1 MEVQKD
7 FKELLEFFNARKVDY
22 LIIGAY
28 ALAFHGAPRYTG
40 DLDILVKPESDNAGR
55 ILNALDDFGF
65 GDLELSSDD
74 LTLPGRVIQLGVA
87 PVRIDIV
94 TSITGLT
101 WEQVAAN
108 RVSGVY
114 GDVPVYF
121 IGKEDFIANKK
132 ALGRHRDLADIEA
145 LGEEAD

>member
-1 MEVQKD
+1 LKVQQD
-7 FKELLEFFNARKVDY
+7 FKELLESLNARKVDY

-40 DLDILVKPESDNAGR
+40 DMDILVKPDGDNAQK
-55 ILNALDDFGF
+55 ILKALDDFGF
-65 GDLELSSDD
+65 GDLDLSSDD
-74 LTLPGRVIQLGVA
+74 LTLPGREIQLGVS
-87 PVRIDIV
+87 PVRIDIM
-94 TSITGLT
+94 TSLIGLT
-101 WEQVAAN
+101 WEQAAAN
-108 RVSGVY
+108 KVKGDY

-132 ALGRHRDLADIEA
+132 AMGGHRDLADIEA

>member
-1 MEVQKD
+1 MKVQQD
-7 FKELLEFFNARKVDY
+7 FKELLESFNARKVDY
-22 LIIGAY
+22 VIIGAY

-40 DLDILVKPESDNAGR
+40 DLDILVKPDDDNAQR
-55 ILNALDDFGF
+55 ILKALDDFGF

-74 LTLPGRVIQLGVA
+74 LTLPGRIIQLGVS
-87 PVRIDIV
+87 PVRIDIT

-108 RVSGVY
+108 RVTGDY

-121 IGKEDFIANKK
+121 IGKEDFISNKK

-145 LGEEAD
+145 LGEAAE

>member
-7 FKELLEFFNARKVDY
+7 FKELLELFNAREVDY
-22 LIIGAY
+22 VIIGAY

-40 DLDILVKPESDNAGR
+40 DLDILVKPDSDNAGR
-55 ILNALDDFGF
+55 ILRALEEFGF
-65 GDLELSSDD
+65 GDLDLSNDD

-87 PVRIDIV
+87 PVRIVIA

-101 WEQVAAN
+101 WKQVAAN
-108 RVSGVY
+108 RVTGDY

-121 IGKEDFIANKK
+121 IGKEDFIANKR

-145 LGEEAD
+145 LGEAAE